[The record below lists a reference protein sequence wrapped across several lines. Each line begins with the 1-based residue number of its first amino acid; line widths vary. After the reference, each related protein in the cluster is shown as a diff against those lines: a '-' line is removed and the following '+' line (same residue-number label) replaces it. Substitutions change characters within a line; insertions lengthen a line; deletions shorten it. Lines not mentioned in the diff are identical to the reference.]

1 MPSQEARIDRVVDDF
16 NLSRFDPKQFLNL
29 VLGELRDRENSCRIF
44 QNEAGEVKMKRALE
58 IRAIACAVHVLK
70 QVVHGNHVRTWQ
82 VPGQPK

>member
-1 MPSQEARIDRVVDDF
+1 VPGEEARIDGVVNDF
-16 NLSRFDPKQFLNL
+16 NAAAVNTEEILYFA
-29 VLGELRDRENSCRIF
+29 LGELRDRENSCGIF